1 MAFENT
7 AWITFSSQ
15 FEIFLQSWRSGNLQR
30 SSPLLLNLSYFLFFS
45 IVPNIQHENTGA
57 GGSNDTESWQCGT
70 AVTHRK
76 AEMSLMPVSVTLPA
90 DSWEFLFSASKCALM
105 EMVQYLGWSPHY
117 FVYIIGTKESERCLT
132 STVKMIITQ
141 LQRLLLLF
149 SSASELGVF
158 RRGGVMGVCSRNMA
172 ERGNNWNCCII
183 CPPHYV
189 WKRLVFMNCDH
200 IIRQKWNTQTSKRP
214 IKIK

>member
-1 MAFENT
+1 MKTQPELHLVHSLKFSCNHEGLEISKDHLPYC
-7 AWITFSSQ
+7 WIYL
-15 FEIFLQSWRSGNLQR
+15 IFYFLALCQIFNMKTQELEVAMTLRADSVALQSRTERQR
-30 SSPLLLNLSYFLFFS
+30 WAWCQYQS
-45 IVPNIQHENTGA
+45 
-57 GGSNDTESWQCGT
+57 
-70 AVTHRK
+70 
-76 AEMSLMPVSVTLPA
+76 LPA